1 MDWTIL
7 LANAPTAGVL
17 VWLIA
22 GGFKRLE
29 GLVKRLETAVDKLAA
44 PHTEQHP
51 ANA

>member
-1 MDWTIL
+1 MDWSIL

-17 VWLIA
+17 VWLIS

-29 GLVKRLETAVDKLAA
+29 GLVKRLETAVDKL
-44 PHTEQHP
+44 TGTHP